1 MARPFS
7 LLFLTLVAVSTS
19 CGPNPKPPV
28 KVMAMVPDESGA
40 FTTTQVE
47 LTTVGNMTS
56 LSGDVIKLVGGTR
69 VVLDPNDPTQQIN
82 GGIQNMP
89 DDQRYDILVRDK
101 GGDVRGHY
109 VDKSGVLWPDD
120 FHTWNMVTTYYN
132 FERSYKYFAN
142 IYDGVDPKELRPM
155 RVLYWSDVYLN
166 STTPLV
172 DNALYLSFVKSF
184 AVAPFK
190 NEQLIPLPMNIGVVG
205 HEVSHRVFNYNAL
218 SDQGIHPALGT
229 WSLQAF
235 NWLKSLDEGL
245 ADFHGYS
252 VTCLEA
258 AGCRPNFLALS
269 LSDSRT
275 VSFRNVGNAAAC
287 MDDALR
293 TSFQNTVQNEWVSSP
308 NLYKV
313 GNLVAVSLFQ
323 AGNKTGKIEVL
334 QKALITALDDESA
347 TTPGIRQLIEANKG
361 DAALGQ
367 RNFTP
372 EAVVDIIAAHIT
384 DPDLK
389 KQVCTEFS
397 THMQLRCGQWPCTV
411 DGIAAMPNC
420 PSTARRENTCPL
432 LTQP

>member
-7 LLFLTLVAVSTS
+7 LLFLTLAATA

-47 LTTVGNMTS
+47 LTTIGNMTT
-56 LSGDVIKLVGGTR
+56 LKGDVIQFVGGTR
-69 VVLDPNDPTQQIN
+69 VVLDPNDPVQQIN
-82 GGIQNMP
+82 GGIQNMS
-89 DDQRYDILVRDK
+89 DDQRYEVLVRDK

-109 VDKSGVLWPDD
+109 VDRSGVLWPAD
-120 FHTWNMVTTYYN
+120 FHTWNMVSTYYN

-155 RVLYWSDVYLN
+155 RIHYWSDVYLN
-166 STTPLV
+166 STTALT
-172 DNALYLSFVKSF
+172 DNALYLSFIKSF
-184 AVAPFK
+184 VVVPFK
-190 NEQLIPLPMNIGVVG
+190 NEQLIPLPMNIGVIG
-205 HEVSHRVFNYNAL
+205 HETAHRVFNYNAL
-218 SDQGIHPALGT
+218 SDQGIHPALST
-229 WSLQAF
+229 WALTPF

-252 VTCLEA
+252 ITCGEL
-258 AGCRPNFLALS
+258 AGCRPNFLGLS

-275 VSFRNVGNAAAC
+275 VAFRNVANPSAC
-287 MDDALR
+287 MDEALR
-293 TSFQNTVQNEWVSSP
+293 TSFQNTVQNEWIMSP

-323 AGNKTGKIEVL
+323 AGNKTGKMEVL

-347 TTPGIRQLIEANKG
+347 TTPGIRQLIEANKQDG
-361 DAALGQ
+361 SLAT

-397 THMQLRCGQWPCTV
+397 THMQLRCGQWPCTI
-411 DGIAAMPNC
+411 DGLPAMTNC

-432 LTQP
+432 LPQP